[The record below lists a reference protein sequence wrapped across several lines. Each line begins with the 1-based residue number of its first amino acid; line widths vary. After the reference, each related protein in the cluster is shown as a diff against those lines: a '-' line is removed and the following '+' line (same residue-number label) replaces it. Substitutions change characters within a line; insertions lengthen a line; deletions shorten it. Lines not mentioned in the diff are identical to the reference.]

1 MEPRSER
8 TVLHR
13 SRGRCRP
20 GARRLT
26 RREKASATP
35 RTPPRSPPGQRGSA
49 ALRHVR
55 PSTPTAAHGGRS
67 RPSGTYLPP
76 ACVEAML
83 AAYGPD
89 GARRRLGC
97 VPHARGRAPHVLV
110 GPTAAEGGRRADAG
124 ANQDGGNASG
134 RRAVRVSPQ
143 RHGQVKPYWLRRD
156 ETSDVA
162 LVIADVPEA
171 MNDAACLTPSASLA
185 LTAIWNR
192 FAPCR
197 SDVAA
202 VLRSATRPEAG
213 AHAGKASNCAW
224 AFWARSFTAAASSV
238 ARATSKFWAAS
249 ARAPR

>member
-97 VPHARGRAPHVLV
+97 VPHARGMRIRLGRANGRRGWATGGCRCERRWRQRERPESRPRV
-110 GPTAAEGGRRADAG
+110 PTASRAGETVLAPKGRDLRRRARDSG
-124 ANQDGGNASG
+124 RPGGNERCRLLDAFSIVG
-134 RRAVRVSPQ
+134 LDRDLEQVRP
-143 RHGQVKPYWLRRD
+143 L
-156 ETSDVA
+156 
-162 LVIADVPEA
+162 PE
-171 MNDAACLTPSASLA
+171 
-185 LTAIWNR
+185 
-192 FAPCR
+192 
-197 SDVAA
+197 
-202 VLRSATRPEAG
+202 
-213 AHAGKASNCAW
+213 
-224 AFWARSFTAAASSV
+224 
-238 ARATSKFWAAS
+238 
-249 ARAPR
+249 